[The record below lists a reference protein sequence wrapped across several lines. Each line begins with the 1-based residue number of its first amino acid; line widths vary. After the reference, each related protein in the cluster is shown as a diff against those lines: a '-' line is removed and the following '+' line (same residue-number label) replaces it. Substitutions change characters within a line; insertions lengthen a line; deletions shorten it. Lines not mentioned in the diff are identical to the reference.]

1 MNIEKKKH
9 SPPRS
14 KDAHLLEKLVS
25 FDRIG
30 PLLRGLGVFVK
41 DYSTGACIPNTLWK
55 ELGHSEKDMRADRWL
70 DFVHPEDVLAVR
82 CSTENLITGVA
93 DAWEGEYR
101 IRGAD
106 GAYRTISHRALV
118 LERTAEGVPSLY
130 VGWDVD
136 ISEYSGRIAEGE
148 RRCDA
153 LKRRYLRSEEIRNA
167 GVILAS
173 ELDPA
178 GAAERMLNQA
188 MIVVPYDAAAVRS
201 LGDGESIVLATMGFD
216 RFGVPGDA
224 PPRGS
229 ADSEACSRTPIIY
242 TPATGPYRSLMTVP
256 LCRRDQVVGCI
267 DFYAECPDAFGVE
280 DLAGAMIF
288 AEQAEIV
295 FSNALRYKE
304 TEQEAATD
312 WLTGLPTRRAFMAR
326 AVRLSLDSPKNESLA
341 MLMLDI
347 DHFKLVNDNFGHP
360 AGDAALVAVASAC
373 REVLRAQDICCRY
386 GGEEILICLP
396 GADERIAL
404 AAAERVRNR
413 ILAIRVEGHPD
424 LRLTA
429 SVGIS
434 AGTFGEDFR
443 DIIARADE
451 ALYMAKESGRNRC
464 ETR

>member
-14 KDAHLLEKLVS
+14 QDRYLLERLVS

-30 PLLRGLGVFVK
+30 PLLRGFGVFVK

-55 ELGHSEKDMRADRWL
+55 ELGHSEKDMRKDRWL
-70 DFVHPEDVLAVR
+70 NFVHPEDVLMVR
-82 CSTENLITGVA
+82 CSTENLISGIA
-93 DAWEGEYR
+93 DTWEGEYR
-101 IRGAD
+101 IRGSD
-106 GAYRTISHRALV
+106 GLYRTFSHRALV
-118 LERTAEGVPSLY
+118 LERTADGVPSLY

-136 ISEYSGRIAEGE
+136 ISEYSRRISEEE

-188 MIVVPYDAAAVRS
+188 MTVVPYDAAAVRS
-201 LGDGESIVLATMGFD
+201 QDEGESLVLATVGFD
-216 RFGVPGDA
+216 RFGMPVGVPPLNKAASEDA
-224 PPRGS
+224 
-229 ADSEACSRTPIIY
+229 SRTPSLY
-242 TPATGPYRSLMTVP
+242 APASGPYRSLMTVP
-256 LCRRDQVVGCI
+256 LFKRDQVVGSM
-267 DFYAECPDAFGVE
+267 DFYALCTDAFGAE

-295 FSNALRYKE
+295 FSNALLYKE

-312 WLTGLPTRRAFMAR
+312 WLTGLFTRRAFMAR
-326 AVRLSLDSPKNESLA
+326 AVRLSLDSPKSESLA
-341 MLMLDI
+341 MMMLDI

-373 REVLRAQDICCRY
+373 RDALRAQDLCCRY
-386 GGEEILICLP
+386 GGEEVLICLP
-396 GADERIAL
+396 GADERVAL

-413 ILAIRVEGHPD
+413 ILAIRVAGHPD
-424 LRLTA
+424 LRMTA

-443 DIIARADE
+443 DIIARSDE

-464 ETR
+464 EIR